1 MTAVQ
6 GVGVVV
12 TGWGTLMSGGSQ
24 PRLLHQVAL
33 TLLSPL
39 ACTSPPSLYME
50 DMLTERMVCAASPGD
65 SCQVDMLLTS
75 VL

>member
-24 PRLLHQVAL
+24 PRLLHQAAL

-39 ACTSPPSLYME
+39 ACTSPPSLYRE
-50 DMLTERMVCAASPGD
+50 DMLTERMVCAASPGKD
-65 SCQVDMLLTS
+65 SCQVDTLL
-75 VL
+75 L